1 MNPLSQI
8 VRAARPIYRTFST
21 SVSSAS
27 QAKEI
32 PSTGLCFELSDEQ
45 KALQELARKFTREE
59 ITPVAAQYDKS
70 GEYPWPIV
78 KKAWELG
85 LMNGHI
91 PEHCGGVGNLG
102 VFEECLIGEEFSFGC
117 TGIGT
122 AVGGTNLGV
131 SGMNMGVFDGCLIG
145 EEFAFGCTGIATA
158 LEASGLGQTPVIIAG
173 NKEQQKK
180 YLGRLIDEPLV
191 AAYCVTEPGAGS
203 DVAGVKT
210 KAVKKGDEWI
220 INGQKMWI
228 TNGGVANWYFVLAR
242 TNPDPKCPASKA
254 FTGFIVERDWPG
266 VNPGRKELNMG
277 QRASDT
283 RGISFED
290 VRVPKENV
298 LLGEGDGFKIAMGAF
313 DKTRPPVAAGATG
326 LAARALYEATKY
338 SLERK
343 TFGVPIAAHQ
353 AVAFMIADMAIGVES
368 ARLAWQ
374 RAAWMVD
381 HGQRNT
387 LMASI
392 AKCHASEIANKAASD
407 AVQIF
412 GGNGFNTEYPVE
424 KLMRDAKIYQ
434 IYEGTSQIQRLII
447 SREIL
452 TAAKQSN
459 A

>member
-1 MNPLSQI
+1 MNPVTQ
-8 VRAARPIYRTFST
+8 VARASRPIFRSIAT
-21 SVSSAS
+21 SSPLASA
-27 QAKEI
+27 AKPI
-32 PSTGLCFELSDEQ
+32 PTTGFCFELSDEQ
-45 KALQELARKFTREE
+45 KALQDLARKFTREE
-59 ITPVAAQYDKS
+59 IIPMATHYDKT

-78 KKAWELG
+78 KKAWEIG

-91 PEHCGGVGNLG
+91 PEHCGGMDMG
-102 VFEECLIGEEFSFGC
+102 VFEGCMVAEE
-117 TGIGT
+117 I
-122 AVGGTNLGV
+122 
-131 SGMNMGVFDGCLIG
+131 
-145 EEFAFGCTGIATA
+145 AFGCTGIMTA

-191 AAYCVTEPGAGS
+191 AAYGVTEPGAGS
-203 DVAGVKT
+203 DVAGIKT
-210 KAVKKGDEWI
+210 RAEKKGDEWI
-220 INGQKMWI
+220 LNGQKMWI

-254 FTGFIVERDWPG
+254 FTGFIVEREWAG
-266 VNPGRKELNMG
+266 VTPGRKEQNMG

-283 RGISFED
+283 RGITFED
-290 VRVPKENV
+290 VRIPKENV
-298 LLGEGDGFKIAMGAF
+298 LIGEGAGFKIAMGAF

-326 LAARALYEATKY
+326 LAARALYEASKY
-338 SLERK
+338 ALERK
-343 TFGVPIAAHQ
+343 TFGVPIAYHQ
-353 AVAFMIADMAIGVES
+353 GVAFLLADMATGLET

-381 HGQRNT
+381 HGQKNT
-387 LMASI
+387 TLASV
-392 AKCHASEIANKAASD
+392 AKLHASEIANKAASD

-434 IYEGTSQIQRLII
+434 IYEGTSQIQRVII
-447 SREIL
+447 SREVL
-452 TAAKQSN
+452 NAAKQN

>member
-1 MNPLSQI
+1 MNPLNI
-8 VRAARPIYRTFST
+8 FVRATRPIYRKLST
-21 SVSSAS
+21 SAPVASA
-27 QAKEI
+27 KPI
-32 PSTGLCFELSDEQ
+32 PTTGFCFELNDEQ
-45 KALQELARKFTREE
+45 RALQDLARKFTKEE
-59 ITPVAAQYDKS
+59 IIPVAAQYDKT

-85 LMNGHI
+85 LMNGHV
-91 PEHCGGVGNLG
+91 PEHCGGLD
-102 VFEECLIGEEFSFGC
+102 
-117 TGIGT
+117 
-122 AVGGTNLGV
+122 
-131 SGMNMGVFDGCLIG
+131 MGVFDGCMVA
-145 EEFAFGCTGIATA
+145 EELAFGCTGIMTA
-158 LEASGLGQTPVIIAG
+158 MEASGLGQTPVIIAG

-180 YLGRLIDEPLV
+180 YLGRLIEEPLV

-203 DVAGVKT
+203 DVAGIKT
-210 KAVKKGDEWI
+210 RAEKKGDEWI
-220 INGQKMWI
+220 LNGQKMWI

-254 FTGFIVERDWPG
+254 FTGFIVEREWAG
-266 VNPGRKELNMG
+266 VTPGRKEQNMG

-283 RGISFED
+283 RGITFED
-290 VRVPKENV
+290 VRIPKENV
-298 LLGEGDGFKIAMGAF
+298 LIGEGAGFKIAMGAF

-326 LAARALYEATKY
+326 LAQRALHEATRY
-338 SLERK
+338 ALERK
-343 TFGVPIAAHQ
+343 TFGVPIAQHQ
-353 AVAFMIADMAIGVES
+353 AVAFLLADMAIGVET

-374 RAAWMVD
+374 RSAWMVD
-381 HGQRNT
+381 HGQKNT
-387 LMASI
+387 VMASV

-452 TAAKQSN
+452 TAAKQTN

>member
-1 MNPLSQI
+1 MMI

-32 PSTGLCFELSDEQ
+32 PTTGLCFELSDEQ

-117 TGIGT
+117 SGIGT
-122 AVGGTNLGV
+122 AVGGTN
-131 SGMNMGVFDGCLIG
+131 
-145 EEFAFGCTGIATA
+145 
-158 LEASGLGQTPVIIAG
+158 LGQTPVIIAG

-180 YLGRLIDEPLV
+180 YLGRLVDEPLV

-266 VNPGRKELNMG
+266 VNPGRKEMNMG

-313 DKTRPPVAAGATG
+313 DKTRPPVASGATG

-338 SLERK
+338 ALERK
-343 TFGVPIAAHQ
+343 TFGVPIATHQ
-353 AVAFMIADMAIGVES
+353 AVAFMLADMAIGVES

-374 RAAWMVD
+374 KAAWMVD

-387 LMASI
+387 LMASV
-392 AKCHASEIANKAASD
+392 AKCHASEIANKAATD

>member
-8 VRAARPIYRTFST
+8 VRATRPIYRKLST
-21 SVSSAS
+21 TPVVSSAP
-27 QAKEI
+27 KPI
-32 PSTGLCFELSDEQ
+32 PSTGICFELNDEQ

-59 ITPVAAQYDKS
+59 IVPVAAHYDKT

-78 KKAWELG
+78 KKAWEVG

-91 PEHCGGVGNLG
+91 PEHCGGMGN
-102 VFEECLIGEEFSFGC
+102 F
-117 TGIGT
+117 
-122 AVGGTNLGV
+122 
-131 SGMNMGVFDGCLIG
+131 GVFDECIIADEL
-145 EEFAFGCTGIATA
+145 AFGCTGITTA
-158 LEASGLGQTPVIIAG
+158 IGGTSLGQTPVIIAG

-180 YLGRLIDEPLV
+180 YLGRLIEEPIV

-203 DVAGVKT
+203 DVAGIKT
-210 KAVKKGDEWI
+210 RAEKKGDEWI
-220 INGQKMWI
+220 LNGQKMWI

-254 FTGFIVERDWPG
+254 FTGFIVEREWAG
-266 VNPGRKELNMG
+266 VTPGRKEINMG

-283 RGISFED
+283 RGITFED
-290 VRVPKENV
+290 VRIPKENV
-298 LLGEGDGFKIAMGAF
+298 LIGEGAGFKIAMGAF

-326 LAARALYEATKY
+326 LAQRALYEATKY

-343 TFGVPIAAHQ
+343 TFGVPIASHQ
-353 AVAFMIADMAIGVES
+353 AVSFMLADMAIGVET

-374 RAAWMVD
+374 KSAWMVD
-381 HGQRNT
+381 HGQKNT
-387 LMASI
+387 VMASV
-392 AKCHASEIANKAASD
+392 AKCYASEIANKAASD
-407 AVQIF
+407 AVQVF
-412 GGNGFNTEYPVE
+412 GGNGFNSEYPVE

-447 SREIL
+447 SRELI
-452 TAAKQSN
+452 TSAKQSN

>member
-8 VRAARPIYRTFST
+8 VRATRPIYRKLST
-21 SVSSAS
+21 TPVVSSAP
-27 QAKEI
+27 KPI
-32 PSTGLCFELSDEQ
+32 PSTGICFELNDEQ

-59 ITPVAAQYDKS
+59 IVPVAAHYDKT

-78 KKAWELG
+78 KKAWEVG

-91 PEHCGGVGNLG
+91 PEHCGGLDM
-102 VFEECLIGEEFSFGC
+102 
-117 TGIGT
+117 GI
-122 AVGGTNLGV
+122 
-131 SGMNMGVFDGCLIG
+131 FDGCLVA
-145 EEFAFGCTGIATA
+145 EELAFGCTGIMTA
-158 LEASGLGQTPVIIAG
+158 MEASGLGQTPVIIAG

-180 YLGRLIDEPLV
+180 YLGRLIEEPIV

-203 DVAGVKT
+203 DVAGIKT
-210 KAVKKGDEWI
+210 RAEKKGDEWI
-220 INGQKMWI
+220 LNGQKMWI

-254 FTGFIVERDWPG
+254 FTGFIVEREWAG
-266 VNPGRKELNMG
+266 VTPGRKEINMG

-283 RGISFED
+283 RGITFED
-290 VRVPKENV
+290 VRIPKENV
-298 LLGEGDGFKIAMGAF
+298 LIGEGAGFKIAMGAF

-326 LAARALYEATKY
+326 LAQRALYEATKY

-343 TFGVPIAAHQ
+343 TFGVPIASHQ
-353 AVAFMIADMAIGVES
+353 AVSFMLADMAIGVET

-374 RAAWMVD
+374 KSAWMVD
-381 HGQRNT
+381 HGQKNT
-387 LMASI
+387 VMASV
-392 AKCHASEIANKAASD
+392 AKCYASEIANKAASD
-407 AVQIF
+407 AVQVF
-412 GGNGFNTEYPVE
+412 GGNGFNSEYPVE

-447 SREIL
+447 SRELI
-452 TAAKQSN
+452 TSAKQSN

>member
-8 VRAARPIYRTFST
+8 VRATCPIYRKLST
-21 SVSSAS
+21 SAPITSA
-27 QAKEI
+27 AKQI
-32 PSTGLCFELSDEQ
+32 PSTGMCFELNDEQ
-45 KALQELARKFTREE
+45 KALQDLARKFTKEE

-78 KKAWELG
+78 KKAWEIG
-85 LMNGHI
+85 LMNGHV
-91 PEHCGGVGNLG
+91 PEHCGGLNLSI
-102 VFEECLIGEEFSFGC
+102 FDHCLTTEEI
-117 TGIGT
+117 
-122 AVGGTNLGV
+122 
-131 SGMNMGVFDGCLIG
+131 
-145 EEFAFGCTGIATA
+145 AFGCAGIKAA
-158 LEASGLGQTPVIIAG
+158 LLTTSIG
-173 NKEQQKK
+173 
-180 YLGRLIDEPLV
+180 
-191 AAYCVTEPGAGS
+191 AYCVTEPGAGS

-210 KAVKKGDEWI
+210 KAEKKGDEWI
-220 INGQKMWI
+220 LNGQKM
-228 TNGGVANWYFVLAR
+228 YFVLAR
-242 TNPDPKCPASKA
+242 TNPDPKCPPSKA
-254 FTGFIVERDWPG
+254 FTGFIVEREWAG
-266 VNPGRKELNMG
+266 VNPGRKEQNMG

-290 VRVPKENV
+290 VRIPKENV
-298 LLGEGDGFKIAMGAF
+298 LLGEGAGFKIAMGAF

-326 LAARALYEATKY
+326 LANRALYEATKY

-343 TFGVPIAAHQ
+343 TFGVPIAQHQ
-353 AVAFMIADMAIGVES
+353 AVAFMLADMALGVET

-374 RAAWMVD
+374 KSAWMVD
-381 HGQRNT
+381 HGQKNT
-387 LMASI
+387 LVASI
-392 AKCHASEIANKAASD
+392 AKCYASEIANKAASD
-407 AVQIF
+407 AVQVF

>member
-1 MNPLSQI
+1 MNPISKV
-8 VRAARPIYRTFST
+8 VRSSRPIYKKLST
-21 SVSSAS
+21 TATL
-27 QAKEI
+27 AAPKPI
-32 PSTGLCFELSDEQ
+32 PTTGLCFELNDEQ
-45 KALQELARKFTREE
+45 KALQDLARKFTKEE
-59 ITPVAAQYDKS
+59 IIPVAAQYDKT

-91 PEHCGGVGNLG
+91 PEHCGGL
-102 VFEECLIGEEFSFGC
+102 EL
-117 TGIGT
+117 
-122 AVGGTNLGV
+122 
-131 SGMNMGVFDGCLIG
+131 GVFDGCMVA
-145 EEFAFGCTGIATA
+145 EELAYGCTGIMTA
-158 LEASGLGQTPVIIAG
+158 MEASGLGQTPVIIAG

-191 AAYCVTEPGAGS
+191 AAYGVTEPGAGS
-203 DVAGVKT
+203 DVAGIKT
-210 KAVKKGDEWI
+210 RAEKKGDEWI
-220 INGQKMWI
+220 LNGQKMWI

-254 FTGFIVERDWPG
+254 FTGFIVEREWAG
-266 VNPGRKELNMG
+266 VTPGRKEQNMG

-283 RGISFED
+283 RGITFED
-290 VRVPKENV
+290 VRIPKENV
-298 LLGEGDGFKIAMGAF
+298 LIGEGAGFKIAMGAF

-326 LAARALYEATKY
+326 LAQRALYEATRY

-343 TFGVPIAAHQ
+343 TFGVPIAQHQ
-353 AVAFMIADMAIGVES
+353 AVAFLLADMAIGVET

-374 RAAWMVD
+374 RSAWMVD
-381 HGQRNT
+381 HGQKNT
-387 LMASI
+387 VMASV

-407 AVQIF
+407 AVQVF

-452 TAAKQSN
+452 TAAKQTN